1 MRDRVYEEGMGQPPM
16 DDSMG
21 SMDMG
26 MKKPRP
32 KNESGSKRRPSEAK
46 KPAKKMAVGGKVYA
60 KGGYVKAA
68 DGCAIKGK
76 TKGKM
81 C

>member
-1 MRDRVYEEGMGQPPM
+1 MGQPPM
-16 DDSMG
+16 DVDMG
-21 SMDMG
+21 SLA
-26 MKKPRP
+26 MKRP
-32 KNESGSKRRPSEAK
+32 KNMAGSKRRPTEAEKAK
-46 KPAKKMAVGGKVYA
+46 KPAKKMAMGGKVYA

>member
-1 MRDRVYEEGMGQPPM
+1 MRDRIYEESMGQPPV
-16 DDSMG
+16 DIDMG
-21 SMDMG
+21 SIA
-26 MKKPRP
+26 PRP
-32 KNESGSKRRPSEAK
+32 RNTTGSKRRPNEKPAK
-46 KPAKKMAVGGKVYA
+46 KPAKKMAMGGKVYA

-68 DGCAIKGK
+68 DGCAVKGK